1 MLQSRLDLPL
11 VNLNIS
17 IGGVYLGMQAPLAE
31 TLTTW
36 HSVPVV
42 VTAPH
47 PGASSDPLLD
57 KERVGAER
65 PGEVYSSRITS
76 IADEEYTGKTY
87 DLSVA
92 NLRNY
97 VAGGIVVH
105 NSIYAFRGAN
115 VQIILN
121 FERDFPNATIIKLE
135 QNYRST
141 RTILDAAYHVVRNN
155 RGRADKRLWTE
166 NLEGESIALVEAP
179 NEVEEA
185 VAVVNVVR
193 EGTIGGDRNYKD
205 FAVLYRANSQS
216 RALEEQFINY
226 RIPYKIVGGVRFYER
241 REIKD
246 LIAYLRVLMNPYDGL
261 SMRRIINVPARAI
274 GTTTIEKINVFAGRT
289 EISFWDACRRA
300 NEIDLPARAKN
311 SIHAFVKIV
320 EYLSAKRD
328 TQSVSA
334 LVQNILDTTGYLE
347 DLKKDKT
354 QEAESRV
361 ENVGELIS
369 VAKEFEQQQSGEDGN
384 PSLSA
389 FLENVSLVSDIDSLE
404 DTANSVTMMTLH
416 AAKGLEFPVVFLTGL
431 EEGIFPHF
439 RAMSSQTELE
449 EERRL
454 CYVGITRAK
463 EELFMSYA
471 GSRMIFGQTQRN
483 PVSRFV
489 SEIPMSLFLAKSSRR
504 GAIEDYTPTIS
515 ENSRRPESVTAPK
528 WDDLRRDS
536 ARKDAAAPPNSKAL
550 PFALGEKVHHAA
562 FGDGFVV
569 GFDSPTIV
577 KVQFMGAVGMKKLDL
592 GFAKLEKA
600 S

>member
-1 MLQSRLDLPL
+1 M
-11 VNLNIS
+11 
-17 IGGVYLGMQAPLAE
+17 
-31 TLTTW
+31 
-36 HSVPVV
+36 
-42 VTAPH
+42 
-47 PGASSDPLLD
+47 
-57 KERVGAER
+57 
-65 PGEVYSSRITS
+65 
-76 IADEEYTGKTY
+76 
-87 DLSVA
+87 
-92 NLRNY
+92 
-97 VAGGIVVH
+97 
-105 NSIYAFRGAN
+105 
-115 VQIILN
+115 
-121 FERDFPNATIIKLE
+121 
-135 QNYRST
+135 
-141 RTILDAAYHVVRNN
+141 
-155 RGRADKRLWTE
+155 
-166 NLEGESIALVEAP
+166 
-179 NEVEEA
+179 EEA

-193 EGTIGGDRNYKD
+193 EGTISGDRNYKD

-274 GTTTIEKINVFAGRT
+274 GTTTVNKIDVFAGKK

-300 NEIDLPARAKN
+300 HEIDLPARAKN

-320 EYLSAKRD
+320 EYLTAKRD

-347 DLKKDKT
+347 DLKKDRT
-354 QEAESRV
+354 PEAESRV

-439 RAMSSQTELE
+439 RAMGSQTELE

-489 SEIPMSLFLAKSSRR
+489 SEIPMGLFLAKSSRR
-504 GAIEDYTPTIS
+504 GAIEDYTPTLT
-515 ENSRRPESVTAPK
+515 EGSRRPESVTAPK
-528 WDDLRRDS
+528 WDDLSRDS
-536 ARKDAAAPPNSKAL
+536 ARKAAAAPANSKAL

-562 FGDGFVV
+562 FGHGFVV